1 MWRRRNDFMNKIVA
15 KAGMAVGIFLGV
27 AIVAYAIT
35 NLFFQRALPLL
46 SLRKKYSNLISTLV

>member
-1 MWRRRNDFMNKIVA
+1 MNKIVA

-35 NLFFQRALPLL
+35 NLFFFKERYHFFHSERNIP
-46 SLRKKYSNLISTLV
+46 I